1 MGNNRKIIKNM
12 KNCITIST
20 ILEAFDKQS
29 KGILL
34 DGIDESVFIFIK
46 QLIIR
51 YLKQYSEAVKL
62 EIDATVPN
70 NAYSAGW
77 NTAVDEQRRKDKKFW
92 EEKYMNQNTTIITKQ
107 GFVGVFG
114 NEKVE
119 LNNELE
125 IVSMISML
133 QKTTSEECKHQFW
146 KDRNPNV
153 CPNCGKNEKEI
164 FDDLIRDIGT
174 EAYKEGY
181 RQGAIDEFNKRK

>member
-1 MGNNRKIIKNM
+1 M

-125 IVSMISML
+125 IVSMISMN
-133 QKTTSEECKHQFW
+133 QKTTSEEW
-146 KDRNPNV
+146 S
-153 CPNCGKNEKEI
+153 KELR
-164 FDDLIRDIGT
+164 DLFLT
-174 EAYKEGY
+174 VKL
-181 RQGAIDEFNKRK
+181 KMLK